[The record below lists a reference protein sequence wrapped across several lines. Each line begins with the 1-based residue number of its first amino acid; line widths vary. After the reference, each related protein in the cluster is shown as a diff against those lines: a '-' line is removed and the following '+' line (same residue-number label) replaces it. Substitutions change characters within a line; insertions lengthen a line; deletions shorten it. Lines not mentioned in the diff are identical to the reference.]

1 MGELLPKQRAEAAR
15 MGWTAVAAWA
25 GTGLAVLVIHKIVV
39 GLIGAGVAAWLT
51 WRWFKFRASWGM
63 RF

>member
-15 MGWTAVAAWA
+15 LGWMAVAGW
-25 GTGLAVLVIHKIVV
+25 GGSVLLFLVKMKLLAVF
-39 GLIGAGVAAWLT
+39 GAGAAVWLT

>member
-15 MGWTAVAAWA
+15 MGWMAVAGWA
-25 GTGLAVLVIHKIVV
+25 GTGIVVLVVHKVLL
-39 GLIGAGVAAWLT
+39 GLLGAGVAVWLT

>member
-15 MGWTAVAAWA
+15 LGWMAVLGWA
-25 GTGLAVLVIHKIVV
+25 GGGAAFFLVHSLLLTLVA
-39 GLIGAGVAAWLT
+39 AGVASWLT
-51 WRWFKFRASWGM
+51 WRWFMFRAKWGM

>member
-15 MGWTAVAAWA
+15 LGWTAVLGWA
-25 GTGLAVLVIHKIVV
+25 GSGAAFLFLHSLLLTLVV
-39 GLIGAGVAAWLT
+39 AGVASWLT
-51 WRWFKFRASWGM
+51 WRWFMFRAKWGL